1 MELQFSKQ
9 VRHSA
14 ALRAAYNAL
23 TQETYGFSFEPW
35 YQAGYWGDAHVP
47 YTLFDGGRAVSNV
60 SVNRMELLLDGQARS
75 CVQLGTVMTGPAYRG
90 RGLSRRLMEAVLAEW
105 AGETVFLFANES
117 VLEFY
122 PRFGFQK
129 KAQVRF
135 SMDLGRP
142 RGWGRRLDMA
152 SAGDRELLLRHYKK
166 TNPFSKIQTVNGE
179 NLMMFYCAGPM
190 AECVF
195 YLPDFDA
202 IAVAEAEGDVL
213 HCYDVYCAPGGSLP
227 DILEAL
233 APPGTRRVRLEF
245 TPVDPAPFE
254 TSPVPDEEDAMFVLN
269 DTGIFGWEP
278 FLFPVI
284 SHT

>member
-1 MELQFSKQ
+1 M
-9 VRHSA
+9 A
-14 ALRAAYNAL
+14 
-23 TQETYGFSFEPW
+23 
-35 YQAGYWGDAHVP
+35 
-47 YTLFDGGRAVSNV
+47 
-60 SVNRMELLLDGQARS
+60 
-75 CVQLGTVMTGPAYRG
+75 CPAYRG
-90 RGLSRRLMEAVLAEW
+90 R
-105 AGETVFLFANES
+105 
-117 VLEFY
+117 
-122 PRFGFQK
+122 
-129 KAQVRF
+129 
-135 SMDLGRP
+135 
-142 RGWGRRLDMA
+142 GRRLDMA

-179 NLMMFYCAGPM
+179 NLLMFYCAGPM
-190 AECVF
+190 AECVS
-195 YLPDFDA
+195 YLPAFDA
-202 IAVAEAEGDVL
+202 VAVAEAEGDVL
-213 HCYDVYCAPGGSLP
+213 HCYDVYCGAGQSLP

>member
-1 MELQFSKQ
+1 MELQFSNQ
-9 VRHSA
+9 VRDSA

-23 TQETYGFSFEPW
+23 TQKTYGFSFEPW
-35 YQAGYWGDAHVP
+35 YQSGYWGSSHVP
-47 YTLFDGGRAVSNV
+47 YTLFDGGKAVANASL
-60 SVNRMELLLDGQARS
+60 NRMDLRCGGEVRT
-75 CVQLGTVMTGPAYRG
+75 CVQLGTVMTDPAYRG
-90 RGLSRRLMEAVLAEW
+90 QGLSRRLMEAVLADC
-105 AGETVFLFANES
+105 AGETVFLFANDS

-135 SMDLGRP
+135 SRDLGRP
-142 RGWGRRLDMA
+142 RGLGRRLDMA
-152 SAGDRELLLRHYKK
+152 SAGDRELLLEYYKK

-179 NLMMFYCAGPM
+179 GLLMFYCTGPM

-195 YLPDFDA
+195 HLPDFDA
-202 IAVAEAEGDVL
+202 VAVAEAEGDAL
-213 HCYDVYCAPGGSLP
+213 HCYDVYCGAGQSLQ

-233 APPGTRRVRLEF
+233 APPGIRRAQLEF
-245 TPVDPAPFE
+245 TPLDPAPFE
-254 TSPVPDEEDAMFVLN
+254 TSPVPEEEDAMFVLN
-269 DTGIFGWEP
+269 GGGIFGWEP

>member
-1 MELQFSKQ
+1 M
-9 VRHSA
+9 
-14 ALRAAYNAL
+14 
-23 TQETYGFSFEPW
+23 
-35 YQAGYWGDAHVP
+35 P

-75 CVQLGTVMTGPAYRG
+75 CVQLGTVMTAPAYRG
-90 RGLSRRLMEAVLAEW
+90 RGLSRRLMEAVLAEC

-142 RGWGRRLDMA
+142 RGRGRRLDMA

-179 NLMMFYCAGPM
+179 NLLMFYCAGPM
-190 AECVF
+190 AECVS

-202 IAVAEAEGDVL
+202 VAVAEAEGDVL
-213 HCYDVYCAPGGSLP
+213 HCYDVYCGAGQSLP